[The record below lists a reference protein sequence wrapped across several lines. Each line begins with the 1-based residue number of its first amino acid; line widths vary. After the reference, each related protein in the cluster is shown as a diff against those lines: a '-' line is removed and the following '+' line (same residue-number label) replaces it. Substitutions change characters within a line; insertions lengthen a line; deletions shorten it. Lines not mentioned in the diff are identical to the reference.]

1 MNPATTKPTPTTH
14 RARSTNH
21 RQLNDRHT
29 HKIRDQLTE
38 RAVACPHCRSQ
49 DFTIGDALEMGSIWP
64 NEELHTYMIA
74 LTCQHCGTR
83 NGIRLHKTQFLTG

>member
-1 MNPATTKPTPTTH
+1 
-14 RARSTNH
+14 
-21 RQLNDRHT
+21 
-29 HKIRDQLTE
+29 
-38 RAVACPHCRSQ
+38 
-49 DFTIGDALEMGSIWP
+49 MGSIWP